1 MAKASEALF
10 GPEHLE
16 LLTKH
21 LQQLNQFHPHPNRK
35 LYQDSVL
42 ITLLLGFYHPSV
54 RSLRTLE
61 DQSCGEDFQRYLPLP
76 RVCRSTLSD
85 ALAHMEGKHLLPIV
99 HALMKQV
106 PALRRQDGDLHA
118 LLKRIIAGDGS
129 VFTVPADVMWAI
141 AQTRT
146 NGQPGRKI
154 RLNLQLDV
162 LQWMPITFSVSGA
175 DDASESAAFIKDLV
189 ADVIYVHDR
198 NFADFKF
205 IRAVFAAGSDLVV
218 RLKEHSPNFVP
229 LRENPLTDA
238 DRQAHVIS
246 DRIGYVPGSAGAPGF
261 GQRLLREVIVI
272 DPRSGKPV
280 RLLTSLLDLPARII
294 GLIYRHRWMIELF
307 FKWLKCIARV
317 RHLFSHS
324 PNGIATEFY
333 VAVIMVLLTYLR
345 TGQRPSIYA
354 FNCLG
359 WVASGQMSAARAQ
372 EVLARRQRERDL
384 ERLRLAHKRAA
395 KIAG

>member
-1 MAKASEALF
+1 MD
-10 GPEHLE
+10 GR
-16 LLTKH
+16 
-21 LQQLNQFHPHPNRK
+21 Q
-35 LYQDSVL
+35 
-42 ITLLLGFYHPSV
+42 
-54 RSLRTLE
+54 
-61 DQSCGEDFQRYLPLP
+61 
-76 RVCRSTLSD
+76 
-85 ALAHMEGKHLLPIV
+85 LLPIIN
-99 HALMKQV
+99 ALMKQL
-106 PALRRQDGDLHA
+106 PGLRRQDGDLHA
-118 LLKRIIAGDGS
+118 LLKRIIAADGS
-129 VFTVPADVMWAI
+129 LFTVPADVLWAI
-141 AQTRT
+141 AQTRS
-146 NGQPGRKI
+146 NGKPGRKV

-162 LQWMPITFSVSGA
+162 LQWMPASFSLSGA
-175 DDASESAAFIKDLV
+175 DDASESAAFSKDLV
-189 ADVIYVHDR
+189 ADVIYVSDR

-205 IRAVFAAGSDLVV
+205 IRAVFNVGSDLVV
-218 RLKEHSPNFVP
+218 RLKEHSPNFIVP
-229 LRENPLTDA
+229 QDNPLTA
-238 DRQAHVIS
+238 ANRAANVIS
-246 DRIGYVPGSAGAPGF
+246 DRIGYLPGSAGASGF

-307 FKWLKCIARV
+307 FKWLKCVAWV

-324 PNGIATEFY
+324 PKGIATEFY

-345 TGQRPSIYA
+345 TGQRPSLYA

-395 KIAG
+395 KIAGYATKDYFAPNNPMAAACAHRTLADGGVRPLLLN